1 MIGAMS
7 LIACALLAFVSMPR
21 DLKGGTLF
29 ALGCL
34 GAVSAWVYSQSRDPK
49 RYSRVVF
56 RWLGVSHGEH
66 GLGLCAGCLFTDA
79 SRDKFSISFFGLS
92 NDRIHSRLICLYS
105 ILGYLVMTLLVTVGV
120 IETEAFFVHH
130 QGPLR
135 PKSSCW

>member
-56 RWLGVSHGEH
+56 RVGWVSATVSMVLAYALGVFSPMPVATN
-66 GLGLCAGCLFTDA
+66 LG
-79 SRDKFSISFFGLS
+79 ISFRTFQ
-92 NDRIHSRLICLYS
+92 R
-105 ILGYLVMTLLVTVGV
+105 
-120 IETEAFFVHH
+120 
-130 QGPLR
+130 
-135 PKSSCW
+135 